1 MVSET
6 TRQSYRDFLKLQREM
21 CDSVSEI
28 IFTHFG
34 IRPTSILGGSLLYN
48 LDAGINI
55 QTYYNNDKKW
65 ISLSYYGSIG
75 ICHSEGFDDPVDSF
89 DKCILITR
97 EKVSAMLN
105 TLPQRKEG
113 QNV

>member
-1 MVSET
+1 MVSEA
-6 TRQSYRDFLKLQREM
+6 TRQSYRDFLKQQREM
-21 CDSVSEI
+21 CDSASEI

-34 IRPTSILGGSLLYN
+34 VSPTSILGGSLLYN
-48 LDAGINI
+48 LDAGITI
-55 QTYYNNDKKW
+55 QTYCNDHKKW
-65 ISLSYYGSIG
+65 ISLSYYSGIG
-75 ICHSEGFDDPVDSF
+75 ICHSEGFDNPVDSF
-89 DKCILITR
+89 EKCILITR